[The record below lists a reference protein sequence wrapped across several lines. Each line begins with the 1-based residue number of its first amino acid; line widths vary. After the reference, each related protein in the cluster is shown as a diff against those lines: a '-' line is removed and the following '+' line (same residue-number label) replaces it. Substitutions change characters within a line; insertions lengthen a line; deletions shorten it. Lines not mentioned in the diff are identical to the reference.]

1 MVTLKGLQ
9 TEELYGPGHR
19 LCAGC
24 GGSITARMTLKA
36 MHRPTIAVNA
46 TGCLEVATTI
56 YPYTAWRIPWV
67 HGLFENA
74 AAIASGI
81 ETYLKSRNGTK
92 LDADIVVFGGDGGT
106 FDIGLQSLSGAF
118 ERRHDFVY
126 VCYDNEAYMNCLPG
140 DTFVMTENGA
150 KRVDEVQLSEK
161 LYTFDKATN
170 GLLLRK
176 CSGVFDNGIRPV
188 HEIATLHHLIR
199 STSNHPFLVVK
210 RHGRGRER
218 ELRWRTLSNL
228 RLGDE
233 IVVLKKLDEDGDRSF
248 KFNFSPVTKKHYK
261 VHKLN
266 EIRLPKYSSPALLEF
281 LGLFVGDGW
290 TRSHRGEVGFAIP
303 EGSTRKRL
311 LELYKRLFGP
321 NGIGQTSE
329 YYVYFNSVNLARFID
344 SLGFGKGAKNK
355 TIPPWIFTLPTEEKE
370 ALIEGLLQSD
380 GYKYGNSY
388 RYVSSSSEL
397 LRKLRLLL
405 QTMNYRV
412 GKITWQTAKKGKA
425 FPHRTLLKD
434 TQYGSICFS
443 RKRKWDLEKY
453 RNQYRYQDP
462 LIESDNFAVETV
474 QHLQYVDRMRTYDLR
489 VEKDHNFIA
498 EGVVV
503 HNTGIQRSS
512 ATPEGAW
519 TTTTPVGP
527 ASPGKIG
534 PKKDLIAI
542 GLAHHLEYAAT
553 ASAAYWS
560 DFITK
565 MEKAAAVEGPALV
578 HVISPCPLGW
588 RFPTDQTIKMARL
601 AVQTKYFPL
610 YEVEKG
616 KYKLSVN
623 PHATPVEDFLKM
635 QGRFNHLFKPEGA
648 NELNALKTQID
659 QRWAALQELCQ
670 GKHPTWS

>member
-1 MVTLKGLQ
+1 MVTLKELAVQ
-9 TEELYGPGHR
+9 ELYGPGHR

-36 MHRPTIAVNA
+36 IKRPVIVVNA

-56 YPYTAWRIPWV
+56 YPYTAWSVPWV

-81 ETYLKSRNGTK
+81 ETYLKSQSGPK
-92 LDADIVVFGGDGGT
+92 LDTDIIVFAGDGGT
-106 FDIGLQSLSGAF
+106 FDIGLQALSGAF

-126 VCYDNEAYMNCLPG
+126 ICYDNEAYMNCLPG
-140 DTFVMTENGA
+140 DTLVMTETGA
-150 KRVDEVQLSEK
+150 KRIDEVQVGER

-170 GLLLRK
+170 SLMVRR
-176 CSGVFDNGIRPV
+176 CSGLFDNGIRPV

-199 STSNHPFLVVK
+199 STPNHPYLVVK

-218 ELRWRTLSNL
+218 ELRWKTLSDL

-233 IVVLKKLDEDGDRSF
+233 IVVMKRLDADGSSLKL
-248 KFNFSPVTKKHYK
+248 NFSPVTKGDYK

-266 EIRLPKYSSPALLEF
+266 EIKLPKQPSPELLEY
-281 LGLFVGDGW
+281 LGLFLGDGW
-290 TRSHRGEVGFAIP
+290 TRPQKGEVGFAIP

-311 LELYKRLFGP
+311 LQLYTGLFGN
-321 NGIGQTSE
+321 NGIGQSTQ

-344 SLGFGKGAKNK
+344 SMGFGKGAKNK
-355 TIPPWIFTLPTEEKE
+355 TIPAWIFTLPTEEKE
-370 ALIEGLLQSD
+370 AFVEGLLSSD
-380 GYKYGNSY
+380 GYKYGNSF
-388 RYVSSSSEL
+388 RYVSSSPEL

-412 GKITWQTAKKGKA
+412 GKIIWQTAKKGKE

-443 RKRKWDLEKY
+443 RKTKWNLEKY

-474 QHLQYVDRMRTYDLR
+474 RHLQYVDRMRTYDLR

-534 PKKDLIAI
+534 PKKDLIAF
-542 GLAHHLEYAAT
+542 GLAHYIDYAAT
-553 ASAAYWS
+553 ASTAYWS

-565 MEKAAAVEGPALV
+565 VQKAADVDGPALV

-588 RFPTDQTIKMARL
+588 RFKTDQTIQMGRL
-601 AVQTKYFPL
+601 AVQTRYFPL
-610 YEVEKG
+610 YEVERG
-616 KYKLSVN
+616 KYKLSIN
-623 PHATPVEDFLKM
+623 PHPKPVDEFLKM
-635 QGRFNHLFKPEGA
+635 QGRFSHLFQPQYAE
-648 NELNALKTQID
+648 ELNALKSQVE
-659 QRWAALQELCQ
+659 QRWNALQELCQ
-670 GKHPTWS
+670 GRHPTW

>member
-1 MVTLKGLQ
+1 MVTLKELSP
-9 TEELYGPGHR
+9 EELYGPGHR

-24 GGSITARMTLKA
+24 GGSIIARMTLKA
-36 MHRPTIAVNA
+36 MKRQIVAVNA

-81 ETYLKSRNGTK
+81 EVYMKSGNGSKSDT
-92 LDADIVVFGGDGGT
+92 DIVVFGGDGGT

-118 ERRHDFVY
+118 ERRHDFTY

-150 KRVDEVQLSEK
+150 RRVDEVQLGEGI
-161 LYTFDKATN
+161 YAFDKTTN
-170 GLLLRK
+170 SLILRK

-199 STSNHPFLVVK
+199 STPNHPYLVVK

-218 ELRWRTLSNL
+218 ELRWKVLSDL

-233 IVVLKKLDEDGDRSF
+233 IVVMKRLDEYGSSF
-248 KFNFSPVTKKHYK
+248 KFNFPRVTKGDYK
-261 VHKLN
+261 VNKLN
-266 EIRLPKYSSPALLEF
+266 EIRLPTQSTPELLEF

-290 TRSHRGEVGFAIP
+290 TRPQKGEVGFAIP
-303 EGSTRKRL
+303 EGSTRRRL
-311 LELYKRLFGP
+311 LHLYRMLFG
-321 NGIGQTSE
+321 NSGIGQPTN

-355 TIPPWIFTLPTEEKE
+355 TIPAWVFTLPTEEKE
-370 ALIEGLLQSD
+370 AFVEGLLSSD
-380 GYKYGNSY
+380 GYKYGCSF

-405 QTMNYRV
+405 QTINYRV
-412 GKITWQTAKKGKA
+412 GKITWQTAKKGKQ
-425 FPHRTLLKD
+425 FPRRTLLKD
-434 TQYGSICFS
+434 TAYGSLCFS
-443 RKRKWDLEKY
+443 RKAKWNLEKY

-462 LIESDNFAVETV
+462 LIESENFAVETV
-474 QHLQYVDRMRTYDLR
+474 RHAQYVGQMRTFDLQ

-503 HNTGIQRSS
+503 HNTGVQRSS

-519 TTTTPVGP
+519 TTTTPIGP
-527 ASPGKIG
+527 VSPGKVG
-534 PKKDLIAI
+534 PKKDLIGF
-542 GLAHHLEYAAT
+542 GLAHYVDYAAT

-560 DFITK
+560 DFIVK
-565 MEKAAAVEGPALV
+565 MQKAAAVEGPALI

-601 AVQTKYFPL
+601 AVQTRYFPL

-616 KYKLSVN
+616 KYKMSVN
-623 PHATPVEDFLKM
+623 PHAEPVEEFLKM
-635 QGRFNHLFKPEGA
+635 QGRFSHLFKPEYA
-648 NELNALKTQID
+648 SELEVLKKQID

-670 GKHPTWS
+670 GKHPIWS